1 MLIVSIFHVSL
12 CYNIQLTIGT
22 EKNGVGK
29 EYRRLSPLE
38 AAGVYTEALDRRFE
52 KMEKGAR
59 EKMLEAMRW
68 EDSNLRKHIEKH
80 RLEQW
85 AKETRKTAEEAV
97 DQQYDATTAD
107 GASKSPTKPKA
118 LIANDDEQNSIL

>member
-1 MLIVSIFHVSL
+1 MRVVSWPFVL
-12 CYNIQLTIGT
+12 VYQAFQLTSDTDQNGT
-22 EKNGVGK
+22 GK

-38 AAGVYTEALDRRFE
+38 AAGVYTETLDKRFN

-68 EDSNLRKHIEKH
+68 EDSNLRKHIDKH

-97 DQQYDATTAD
+97 DQHYDATTAA
-107 GASKSPTKPKA
+107 GAAKSPTKPKA
-118 LIANDDEQNSIL
+118 LIANEEHDGTL

>member
-1 MLIVSIFHVSL
+1 MLIVSISHVPL
-12 CYNIQLTIGT
+12 CYSIYLTVDT
-22 EKNGVGK
+22 DKNGVGK

-97 DQQYDATTAD
+97 DQQYDAATVE

-118 LIANDDEQNSIL
+118 LTASGEENGTL